1 MNKGAL
7 LYLGLGL
14 ALLAGLFLWLRPAP
28 VAAPAPGVLAAVP
41 PQQLPPAAPV
51 TPAAPAPQVYSLV
64 VNKGQRVSGPQL
76 IQVHTG
82 DAVVL
87 EVTSDQP
94 DELHL
99 HGYDLHLKLLPGE
112 PGRLGFTADHSG
124 RFDFELHHAQLELGA
139 LEVLP
144 Q

>member
-1 MNKGAL
+1 MNKSPL
-7 LYLGLGL
+7 LYFGLGL

-28 VAAPAPGVLAAVP
+28 VAAPVPTVLAAVP
-41 PQQLPPAAPV
+41 TAQVPPATSA
-51 TPAAPAPQVYSLV
+51 TPAVSAPQVYSLV
-64 VNKGQRVSGPQL
+64 VRKGQRVSGPEL
-76 IQVHTG
+76 IQVHAG
-82 DAVVL
+82 DQITL

-112 PGRLGFTADHSG
+112 PGRLSFTANHSG
-124 RFDFELHHAQLELGA
+124 RFDYELHHAQLELGA

>member
-1 MNKGAL
+1 MNKSAL
-7 LYLGLGL
+7 LYSGLGL

-28 VAAPAPGVLAAVP
+28 VAAPAPGV
-41 PQQLPPAAPV
+41 
-51 TPAAPAPQVYSLV
+51 PAPQVYSLV
-64 VNKGQRVSGPQL
+64 VSKGRRVSGPEL
-76 IQVHTG
+76 IQVHVG
-82 DAVVL
+82 DTVTL

-112 PGRLGFTADHSG
+112 PGRLSFTASHSG
-124 RFDFELHHAQLELGA
+124 RFDYELHHAQLELGA

>member
-7 LYLGLGL
+7 LYFGLGL

-28 VAAPAPGVLAAVP
+28 AAAPAPTVLAAAP
-41 PQQLPPAAPV
+41 PQQMPPAAPV

-64 VNKGQRVSGPQL
+64 VSKGRRVSGPQL

-112 PGRLGFTADHSG
+112 PGRLGFTASHSG
-124 RFDFELHHAQLELGA
+124 RFDYELHHAQLELGA

>member
-7 LYLGLGL
+7 LYLGLGF

-28 VAAPAPGVLAAVP
+28 VAAPAPSVLAAVP
-41 PQQLPPAAPV
+41 PQPMLPAAPV
-51 TPAAPAPQVYSLV
+51 APVAPKPQVYSV
-64 VNKGQRVSGPQL
+64 VVSKGRRVSGPERIQL
-76 IQVHTG
+76 HTG
-82 DAVVL
+82 DAVVI

-112 PGRLGFTADHSG
+112 PGHLSFTANLSG
-124 RFDFELHHAQLELGA
+124 RFDYELHRAQLELGA

>member
-28 VAAPAPGVLAAVP
+28 VAAPAPGVPAAVP

-51 TPAAPAPQVYSLV
+51 PQVYSLV
-64 VNKGQRVSGPQL
+64 VNRGQRVSGPQL
-76 IQVHTG
+76 IQVHVG

-99 HGYDLHLKLLPGE
+99 HGYDLHLKLLSGE
-112 PGRLGFTADHSG
+112 PARLGFTADHSG

>member
-1 MNKGAL
+1 MNKSAL

-28 VAAPAPGVLAAVP
+28 VAAPAPTVLAAVP
-41 PQQLPPAAPV
+41 TAPTAPV
-51 TPAAPAPQVYSLV
+51 LPAAPAPQVYSLMV
-64 VNKGQRVSGPQL
+64 SKGRRVSGPEL
-76 IQVHTG
+76 IQVHAG
-82 DAVVL
+82 DAVTL
-87 EVTSDQP
+87 EVISDQP

-99 HGYDLHLKLLPGE
+99 HGYDLRLKLLPGE
-112 PGRLGFTADHSG
+112 PGRLSFTASHSG
-124 RFDFELHHAQLELGA
+124 RFDYELHHAQLELGA

>member
-1 MNKGAL
+1 MNKSPL
-7 LYLGLGL
+7 LYFGLGL

-28 VAAPAPGVLAAVP
+28 VTTPAPAVLAAVP
-41 PQQLPPAAPV
+41 TAQMAPAAPPL
-51 TPAAPAPQVYSLV
+51 PAAPAPQVYSLV
-64 VNKGQRVSGPQL
+64 VRKGRRVSGPEL
-76 IQVHTG
+76 IQMHAG
-82 DAVVL
+82 DPVTL

-112 PGRLGFTADHSG
+112 PGRLSFTASHSG
-124 RFDFELHHAQLELGA
+124 RFDYELHHAQLELGA

>member
-1 MNKGAL
+1 MNKSAL

-28 VAAPAPGVLAAVP
+28 VAAPAPTVLAAVP
-41 PQQLPPAAPV
+41 TAQ
-51 TPAAPAPQVYSLV
+51 APALPATPTPQVYSLV
-64 VNKGQRVSGPQL
+64 VSKGRLVSGPGL
-76 IQVHTG
+76 IQVHAG
-82 DAVVL
+82 DAVTL

-112 PGRLGFTADHSG
+112 PGRLSFTASHSG
-124 RFDFELHHAQLELGA
+124 RFDYELHHAQLELGA

>member
-1 MNKGAL
+1 MNKSAL

-28 VAAPAPGVLAAVP
+28 VAAPAPTVLAAVP
-41 PQQLPPAAPV
+41 TARMVPTASLP
-51 TPAAPAPQVYSLV
+51 PAAPAPQVYSLV
-64 VNKGQRVSGPQL
+64 VSKGRRVSGPGL
-76 IQVHTG
+76 IQVRAG
-82 DAVVL
+82 DAVTL
-87 EVTSDQP
+87 EVISDQP

-112 PGRLGFTADHSG
+112 PGRLSFTASHSG
-124 RFDFELHHAQLELGA
+124 RFDYELHHAQLELGA

>member
-1 MNKGAL
+1 MNKSAL

-28 VAAPAPGVLAAVP
+28 VAAPAPTVLAAVP
-41 PQQLPPAAPV
+41 TAQASALPAAP
-51 TPAAPAPQVYSLV
+51 TPQVYSLV
-64 VNKGQRVSGPQL
+64 VSKGRLVSGPGL
-76 IQVHTG
+76 IQVHAG
-82 DAVVL
+82 DTVTL
-87 EVTSDQP
+87 EVISDQP

-112 PGRLGFTADHSG
+112 PGRLSFTASHSG
-124 RFDFELHHAQLELGA
+124 RFDYELHHAQLELGA